1 MGYEVSLSNL
11 PRSLRKTGGKAILA
25 KSARQREVK
34 RGLVEPARNRKPWP
48 LFEPGSSWA
57 PSHCKG
63 RELTLAEVFACM
75 ASPLN
80 LLKVRLASVAGW
92 ETGGDR
98 RDFIL
103 ELDFLGPLSLR
114 ALAATRL
121 CLITQSR

>member
-1 MGYEVSLSNL
+1 
-11 PRSLRKTGGKAILA
+11 
-25 KSARQREVK
+25 
-34 RGLVEPARNRKPWP
+34 
-48 LFEPGSSWA
+48 
-57 PSHCKG
+57 
-63 RELTLAEVFACM
+63 M